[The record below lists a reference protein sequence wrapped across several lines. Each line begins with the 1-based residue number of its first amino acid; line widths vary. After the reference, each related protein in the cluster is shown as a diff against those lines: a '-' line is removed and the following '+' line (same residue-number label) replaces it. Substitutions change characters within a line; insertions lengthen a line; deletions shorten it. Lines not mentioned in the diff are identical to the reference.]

1 MTNKTIL
8 IADDQ
13 PHIIELVKVSLEDPR
28 FSIITASDGEDALT
42 KASINKPD
50 LILLDV
56 VMPKLDGFEVCRRL
70 KGAKETEDIFV
81 ILLTS
86 KGQIEDKMKGKA
98 CGADAFL
105 VKPFSPIKL
114 LSVVEEHLNISSV
127 PLDKSPEERKK

>member
-8 IADDQ
+8 VADDQ
-13 PHIIELVKVSLEDPR
+13 QYIIELITVSLEDPR
-28 FSIITASDGEDALT
+28 FYIITAGDGEEALN
-42 KASINKPD
+42 KASMNKPD

-70 KGAKETEDIFV
+70 KEAKETQDIPV

-86 KGQIEDKMKGKA
+86 KGELEDKMKGKA
-98 CGADAFL
+98 CGANAFL

-127 PLDKSPEERKK
+127 PLDKSSEESNK

>member
-1 MTNKTIL
+1 MTSKIIL

-13 PHIIELVKVSLEDPR
+13 PHIIELVMVSLEDPR
-28 FSIITASDGEDALT
+28 FSIITAGDGEEAIIKAT
-42 KASINKPD
+42 KNKPD

-70 KGAKETEDIFV
+70 KETQNTRSIPV

-86 KGQIEDKMKGKA
+86 KGYPEDRMKGKA

-105 VKPFSPIKL
+105 TKPFSPIKL

-127 PLDKSPEERKK
+127 PLEKSPEERKK